1 MSTFHRYLGIA
12 LVVAFLVIAVWG
24 VVLRVMRREEAPVPY
39 LALQHWTENLL
50 GLQTAIGLVF
60 LVIGRRVVGDDLVF
74 LHYFYGSLF
83 PFIAIVGG
91 RIAGLRREAFPY
103 VGMAWGGFFAFGLS
117 TRALMT
123 GLLLSLIHI

>member
-60 LVIGRRVVGDDLVF
+60 LVIGRRVVGD
-74 LHYFYGSLF
+74 
-83 PFIAIVGG
+83 
-91 RIAGLRREAFPY
+91 R
-103 VGMAWGGFFAFGLS
+103 
-117 TRALMT
+117 
-123 GLLLSLIHI
+123 